1 MADYLSNSKRKFV
14 ERWKKSVDHYTT
26 KGHLCKVTITD
37 VPPENEGVI
46 SPCSERSMSRASHSP
61 LPTESS
67 SHFPL
72 IHHTYI
78 RNGFNGK
85 YLKDINHKNGEKLRL
100 RLPPSP
106 NGMLVHNP
114 PEVHAP
120 WFLYNFQKPEGNV
133 ERNDAAH
140 SKELNRIGKKSS
152 KLAKEIF
159 EKYNMKSDS
168 QNTLPGKHI
177 YNGFQQLSM
186 PWRNKTFLTLP
197 VRLNG
202 SIRMKNAKYL
212 DSDQISISSQNAD
225 FGSNVTVV
233 SSETR
238 SDFGDWQD
246 GE

>member
-1 MADYLSNSKRKFV
+1 MPFSQVAFHVLFCF
-14 ERWKKSVDHYTT
+14 E
-26 KGHLCKVTITD
+26 LCQFCINLQT
-37 VPPENEGVI
+37 
-46 SPCSERSMSRASHSP
+46 SHSP
-61 LPTESS
+61 IPTEGF
-67 SHFPL
+67 SHFPV

-78 RNGFNGK
+78 RNGFDANN
-85 YLKDINHKNGEKLRL
+85 LKGRNHKNGEKRRL
-100 RLPPSP
+100 KLPPSP
-106 NGMLVHNP
+106 NGMLVHHP
-114 PEVHAP
+114 PEVHTP
-120 WFLYNFQKPEGNV
+120 WFLYDFRKPEINA
-133 ERNDAAH
+133 ERPELAH
-140 SKELNRIGKKSS
+140 ANELNGIGKKSS

-159 EKYNMKSDS
+159 DKYNMKSDS

-225 FGSNVTVV
+225 FGSNVSVM
-233 SSETR
+233 SSEPL
-238 SDFGDWQD
+238 SDFGDWQG

>member
-1 MADYLSNSKRKFV
+1 MADYLSNSKRNFV

-26 KGHLCKVTITD
+26 KGHLCKETITD
-37 VPPENEGVI
+37 VPPERDGVI
-46 SPCSERSMSRASHSP
+46 SPCSERSLSMTSHSP
-61 LPTESS
+61 LPTEGS
-67 SHFPL
+67 SHFPI

-78 RNGFNGK
+78 RNGFDAK
-85 YLKDINHKNGEKLRL
+85 HLKRNNHEKRRL

-106 NGMLVHNP
+106 KGMLVHHP
-114 PEVHAP
+114 PEVHRP
-120 WFLYNFQKPEGNV
+120 WFLYDIRNPEVNA
-133 ERNDAAH
+133 ERPDVAH
-140 SKELNRIGKKSS
+140 SKEFNGIGKKSS

-159 EKYNMKSDS
+159 DKYNMKSDS

-225 FGSNVTVV
+225 FGSNVSVM
-233 SSETR
+233 SSETL
-238 SDFGDWQD
+238 SDFGDWQEGD
-246 GE
+246 